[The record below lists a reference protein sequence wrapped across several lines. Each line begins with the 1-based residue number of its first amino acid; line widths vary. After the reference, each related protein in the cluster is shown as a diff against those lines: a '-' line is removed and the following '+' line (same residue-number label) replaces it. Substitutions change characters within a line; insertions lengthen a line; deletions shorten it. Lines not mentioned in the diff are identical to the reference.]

1 MFCSGLIIFDIYHDK
16 RRLKKLYHRL
26 LLALSIT
33 DTFTS
38 FSYALSTWPIPLDSP
53 NIYAA
58 LGTQATCTAQGF
70 FIQASIATP
79 MYNAMLSIY
88 YLLTVRYGWKENQLK
103 KVEKYFFGIPIMFGL
118 ATAVASVVLKLFN
131 NANLWCWISPLP
143 LTCKG
148 SLFNNGI
155 NDCERGNNASLYRFL
170 FFYGP
175 LWFVIITA
183 SIAMFLLYTSVRK
196 TEQQAAKWS
205 LATRL
210 EKTARLKHSQKVRR
224 QAFFYLMA
232 FYVAWLP
239 GTLLR
244 TIQTINTSADTSVL
258 LFIFAITGPFQ
269 GTLNFLVYVRPK
281 YLKYRKKHP
290 ENLCL
295 VMQMM
300 VFPCCMKEDPSGD
313 NTRIMEPIVGSR
325 GSILAELQARGAAR
339 KTIQNKKSCRKS
351 SSDEESAQSTK
362 IPNGESHDDEEV
374 AQSSKIPNEE
384 SHSDEESKKL
394 SQIPTEESQS
404 DEESKQSFKIAN
416 RQGHS
421 DEESANAPS
430 ENSQDHPMEDSHN
443 DSSVS
448 FVEND

>member
-1 MFCSGLIIFDIYHDK
+1 
-16 RRLKKLYHRL
+16 
-26 LLALSIT
+26 
-33 DTFTS
+33 
-38 FSYALSTWPIPLDSP
+38 
-53 NIYAA
+53 
-58 LGTQATCTAQGF
+58 
-70 FIQASIATP
+70 

-103 KVEKYFFGIPIMFGL
+103 KLEKYFFGIPIVFGL
-118 ATAVASVVLKLFN
+118 ATAVAGVALKLFN

-143 LTCKG
+143 LTCRG

-239 GTLLR
+239 GTMLR

-281 YLKYRKKHP
+281 YLKYRRKHP

-295 VMQMM
+295 VIQMI
-300 VFPCCMKEDPSGD
+300 VFTCCMKEEPSGD
-313 NTRIMEPIVGSR
+313 ITRITEPIVESKR
-325 GSILAELQARGAAR
+325 SILAELKARTTVR
-339 KTIQNKKSCRKS
+339 KTIPNEKSYRKRHN
-351 SSDEESAQSTK
+351 DEESAQSSK
-362 IPNGESHDDEEV
+362 IPNEESHDDEE
-374 AQSSKIPNEE
+374 SKKMSQIPNEE
-384 SHSDEESKKL
+384 SHSDEESK
-394 SQIPTEESQS
+394 
-404 DEESKQSFKIAN
+404 QSFKIPN
-416 RQGHS
+416 REGRD
-421 DEESANAPS
+421 DEGSANVPL

-443 DSSVS
+443 DSSGS

>member
-281 YLKYRKKHP
+281 YLKYRRKHP

-295 VMQMM
+295 VIQMII
-300 VFPCCMKEDPSGD
+300 FTCCMREEPSGD
-313 NTRIMEPIVGSR
+313 ITRITEPIVESKR
-325 GSILAELQARGAAR
+325 SILAELKARTTVR
-339 KTIQNKKSCRKS
+339 KTIPNEKSYRKRH
-351 SSDEESAQSTK
+351 SDEESAQSSK
-362 IPNGESHDDEEV
+362 IPNEESHDDEE
-374 AQSSKIPNEE
+374 SKKMSQIPNEE
-384 SHSDEESKKL
+384 SHSDEESK
-394 SQIPTEESQS
+394 
-404 DEESKQSFKIAN
+404 QSFKIPN
-416 RQGHS
+416 REGHG
-421 DEESANAPS
+421 DEGSANVPL

-443 DSSVS
+443 DSSGS